1 MIGKKC
7 KRCFTK
13 NVKYVWQESELVK
26 NRIARL
32 RKKKRCPQ
40 AQLAE
45 TAHITRQ
52 TINAIEIDKYVPT
65 LGLAFQLAQ
74 ILGVTVDELFLYEGE
89 N

>member
-26 NRIARL
+26 NRIGQL
-32 RKKKRCPQ
+32 RKKQRYSQ

-45 TAHITRQ
+45 TAHVTRQ
-52 TINAIEIDKYVPT
+52 TINAIEIDKYDPL

-74 ILGVTVDELFLYEGE
+74 ILGVTVGWLFLYEGE